1 MGANSVS
8 GKGFGSAEA
17 VNKGA
22 QGRQTLGVKNLIGP
36 YIGAAN
42 SVTCSGGS
50 KVVQLPK
57 LSDNNTEWVV
67 LVTNTDATSP
77 AATSASAVDANWKF
91 TVYANGSDVV
101 NYMVVYK
108 GIGL

>member
-1 MGANSVS
+1 MGASSVT
-8 GKGFGSAEA
+8 GKGAGSSES

-22 QGRQTLGVKNLIGP
+22 SGRQTLGVSHLIGP

-42 SVTCSGGS
+42 SVQCVSGS

-57 LSDNNTEWVV
+57 LNDNNTEWVV

-77 AATSASAVDANWKF
+77 AATSASAVDADWKF

>member
-1 MGANSVS
+1 MGASSVS
-8 GKGFGSAEA
+8 GKGVGSAES

-22 QGRQTLGVKNLIGP
+22 SGRQTLGVSHLIGP

-50 KVVQLPK
+50 KVVQLPH
-57 LSDNNTEWVV
+57 LNDDNTEWVV
-67 LVTNTDATSP
+67 LVTNTDASSP
-77 AATSASAVDANWKF
+77 AATSASAVDADWKF
-91 TVYANGSDVV
+91 TVYASGSDVV

>member
-8 GKGFGSAEA
+8 GKGNGSAESA
-17 VNKGA
+17 NKGA
-22 QGRQTLGVKNLIGP
+22 QGRQTLGLTHLIGP

-42 SVTCSGGS
+42 SVQCSAGS

-57 LSDNNTEWVV
+57 LSDSNSDWVV
-67 LVTNTDATSP
+67 LVTNTDSSSP
-77 AATSASAVDANWKF
+77 AATAASSVDSNWKF

-101 NYMVVYK
+101 NYAVIFK
-108 GIGL
+108 GIGA